1 MTTTSTLDT
10 IVGIDLEL
18 PQLAVQAAGKQPGD
32 LAGPQHD
39 QIAQAAYFIAQ
50 SRGFAPGADLDDWL
64 AAEQQIAQGHG
75 A

>member
-1 MTTTSTLDT
+1 
-10 IVGIDLEL
+10 L
-18 PQLAVQAAGKQPGD
+18 PA
-32 LAGPQHD
+32 QHD